1 MYAESQPRFWNMS
14 SGRSKCSSIK
24 TWDLFF
30 NGFDLFC
37 RQRRNVINAK
47 NGKSPYVT
55 LIFPPTSK
63 VSSTFVQQR
72 GCDYESLFY
81 PVRTD
86 IKICASFSN
95 HGHCP
100 IGKKCKLSHDIDQVV
115 LAKEANTTKNE
126 RKRKRQSSPPTGE
139 NVEKMEINTSSSSG
153 ETSDSPASRAVPIT
167 VPKPPSATPCATS
180 SEKPSESASSSSTS
194 LNCGGHRAGFDA
206 FMTGFSFATFIVH
219 STLIDQESS
228 HQSEAVSNLLG
239 VPIRPEFSDL
249 NIVNRIYLVCKD
261 IPFMIRK
268 SAFARHSIGHSEKY
282 NFMNSTK

>member
-1 MYAESQPRFWNMS
+1 MYLKKQGINGFS
-14 SGRSKCSSIK
+14 
-24 TWDLFF
+24 

-47 NGKSPYVT
+47 NGKSPYVQ
-55 LIFPPTSK
+55 LVFSPTSNI
-63 VSSTFVQQR
+63 SSTFVQQR

-95 HGHCP
+95 HGHCVA
-100 IGKKCKLSHDIDQVV
+100 GKKCKLSHDIDQVV
-115 LAKEANTTKNE
+115 LGKEANVTKNE
-126 RKRKRQSSPPTGE
+126 RKRKRQISPPSAGE
-139 NVEKMEINTSSSSG
+139 NVEKMEITASSSDLHTSSSSG
-153 ETSDSPASRAVPIT
+153 ETSDNPGTRVVPIT
-167 VPKPPSATPCATS
+167 TPKPPNATPSAS
-180 SEKPSESASSSSTS
+180 PSVTPSASSTSTS

-219 STLIDQESS
+219 STLIDQEST
-228 HQSEAVSNLLG
+228 HQSEAVSKLLG

-282 NFMNSTK
+282 NFMNSK